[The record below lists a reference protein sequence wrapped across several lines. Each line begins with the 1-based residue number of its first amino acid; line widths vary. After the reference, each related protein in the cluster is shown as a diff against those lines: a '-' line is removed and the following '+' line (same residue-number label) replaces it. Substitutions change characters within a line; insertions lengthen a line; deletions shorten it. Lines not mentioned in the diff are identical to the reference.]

1 MKVVILAGGMGTRLK
16 EETEFKPK
24 PLVNVGGRPILWH
37 IMKIYAYYGFNDF
50 IIALGYKG
58 WMIKEYFYNYAV
70 YNTDFTIE
78 FGNNTI
84 TFHNNLNDNWKVT
97 LVDTGEHALKG
108 ARLKR
113 IEKFIPQ
120 DDENFMVTYGDGVS
134 NVNIKEL
141 LNFHIKHGKIATL
154 TGVKPI
160 ARFGEL
166 EIDGEKIVNFSE
178 KPQTSGNYINGGF
191 FVFKRKILE
200 YLYDRDD
207 CDLEYGTLERLASEG
222 ELMVYKHED
231 FWYCV
236 DTLRDLEYL
245 NKLYER
251 KEAKWMMWEK

>member
-24 PLVNVGGRPILWH
+24 PLVNVGGKPILWH
-37 IMKIYAYYGFNDF
+37 IMKIYSHYGFKDF
-50 IIALGYKG
+50 IIAVGYKG
-58 WMIKEYFYNYAV
+58 WMIKDYFYNYAV

-78 FGNNTI
+78 FCNNKI
-84 TFHNNLNDNWKVT
+84 TFHNNLIDDWRVT
-97 LVDTGEHALKG
+97 IVDTGEHSLKG
-108 ARLKR
+108 ARLKK
-113 IEKFIPQ
+113 IEKFIAQ

-134 NVNIKEL
+134 NVNIRKLIE
-141 LNFHIKHGKIATL
+141 FHIKHGKIATL

-191 FVFKRKILE
+191 FVFKRDIFE
-200 YLYDRDD
+200 YLYNRDD
-207 CDLEYGTLERLASEG
+207 CDLEYGTLEKLATEG
-222 ELMVYKHED
+222 ELMVYKHDD

-236 DTLRDLEYL
+236 DTIRDLEYL
-245 NKLYER
+245 NKLYEKR
-251 KEAKWMMWEK
+251 QAKWMIWEK